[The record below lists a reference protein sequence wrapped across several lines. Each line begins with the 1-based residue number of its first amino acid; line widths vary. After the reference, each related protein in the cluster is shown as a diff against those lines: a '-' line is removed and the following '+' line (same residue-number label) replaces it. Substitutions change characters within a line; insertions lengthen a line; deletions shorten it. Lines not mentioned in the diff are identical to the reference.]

1 MATTDTDK
9 DSLQEHRISSLMRLG
24 FSEVQSTVLAD
35 SYYRVHNVTGSKG
48 VKKSYSIRVDW
59 HYCRKLLEAG
69 ATHQQVVSI
78 LA

>member
-9 DSLQEHRISSLMRLG
+9 ETLHDYRISSLERLG
-24 FSEVQSTVLAD
+24 FSDVQAEVLAD
-35 SYYRVHNVTGSKG
+35 SFYRVYVTGSKG
-48 VKKSYSIRVDW
+48 QKKAYNVRVDW